1 MIRPARA
8 TPALSLAAAAALL
21 ALALLLPGSDAA
33 QAQNAAPTVTGARVS
48 STPASGDT
56 YLLGETIRV
65 TLTFSETVDVTGT
78 PRLKIDMDPAEWGE
92 KWAGYESGGGTASLT
107 FAHTVVEPN
116 YSTQGIAVP
125 ANTLELNGGAIR
137 SASSET
143 DAALAHTELAHDA
156 GHKVNW
162 QRSAAAPAVSG
173 VEVSSTP
180 ASGDT
185 YLLGETIR
193 VTLAF
198 SETVNVTGS
207 PRLTIDMDPAAWGEK
222 WASYES
228 GGGTASLTF
237 THTVV
242 EPNYS
247 TQGIAVLANTL
258 ELNGGAIR
266 SASSETDA
274 ALAHTELAHDAM
286 HRVDWQRTEPNR
298 APVVNTGTRNYET
311 FTGEVNAPRGVLV
324 SKSFHR
330 IFSDPD
336 GDQLSYA
343 VSITGGL
350 AELVETLAIGTHGRS
365 DTIAAKSP
373 FPLDAVL
380 RVFLQPDADD
390 DWDAIVPALPD
401 LPVVTVTLT
410 ATDPDGLSASVQG
423 DFLIHWERGPDCTL
437 APPERV
443 SALGVARAA
452 VALWQAP
459 SGEDACEPIGYS
471 VSARSAE
478 GGPWTSGVA
487 AAAATS
493 HVLEELTPGL
503 VEYEVLAVYPEG
515 TSPRPTALPQIAVP
529 EACNITLTVEADV
542 DRGIS
547 GTWKNV
553 AGTPTGCVFGP
564 EIEYLFKESSHDH
577 FRNYGRFDNHRQTAP
592 TQDSFIGYGLKPGIT
607 YDFKIVAVDAAGRKN
622 ESNVASA
629 TVVYDADAADVH
641 SPTNVRVVAINDSS
655 ASVTW
660 SAPASFSAGRTLS
673 KYVVEWKTGAAAAT
687 TAEVASGITN
697 HRITGLTDGSV
708 YTVRVAARTTDA
720 ANTILDSWSAP
731 AAPFTAWSE
740 PTKIWAISGTPTVLG
755 GRLFVHAQRNKP
767 IGATVC
773 PYNDGTPA
781 TYNCPAGT
789 LAGTNIDGDPSVTIK
804 NTDADGMTVTRSGP
818 YSGSVGGPHSVPVYA
833 SGGNGTLVVVWEALI
848 RNDHVGAHDAWIVQ
862 RRKQNTDGTW
872 PTWNDSNNATKSTT
886 DLTHTFTGLANG
898 IWQVLVHARS
908 DGDDGD
914 PMTTDTARLG
924 FDSETLTV
932 TLAAGNT
939 AVPGRVTGGTVT
951 PGVGSLIVEWE
962 PPAGGGSAVHAYQV
976 QYRLGGFDYSL
987 GVRTGGGEYT
997 EGPVIYPRS
1006 VRRLCED
1013 TKDAGGTVTGV
1024 VCENPRR
1031 YEIPGLIGGEQYD
1044 VSVRAINANGAGEWT
1059 GVGGFNMPNGF
1070 PPVLESAA
1078 VNGTAL
1084 TLTFTQNLDT
1094 DSEPAADAFTVNVA
1108 GTDQTPTDVAISG
1121 KTVTLTL
1128 GTAVTSGQTV
1138 TVSYTRPDSNPLQHN
1153 DAQAPGFSGEMVTNN
1168 TS

>member
-1 MIRPARA
+1 MSRPARA
-8 TPALSLAAAAALL
+8 TPALFLAAAAALL
-21 ALALLLPGSDAA
+21 ALALLLPGSNAA
-33 QAQNAAPTVTGARVS
+33 QAQNAAPAVTGVRVS

-65 TLTFSETVDVTGT
+65 TV
-78 PRLKIDMDPAEWGE
+78 
-92 KWAGYESGGGTASLT
+92 
-107 FAHTVVEPN
+107 
-116 YSTQGIAVP
+116 
-125 ANTLELNGGAIR
+125 
-137 SASSET
+137 
-143 DAALAHTELAHDA
+143 
-156 GHKVNW
+156 
-162 QRSAAAPAVSG
+162 
-173 VEVSSTP
+173 
-180 ASGDT
+180 
-185 YLLGETIR
+185 
-193 VTLAF
+193 AF
-198 SETVNVTGS
+198 SETVNVTGA
-207 PRLTIDMDPAAWGEK
+207 PRLKIDMDPAAWGEK

-228 GGGTASLTF
+228 GGGTTSLTF
-237 THTVV
+237 AHTVV

-266 SASSETDA
+266 SASSETEA
-274 ALAHTELAHDAM
+274 ALAHTELAHDAR

-298 APVVNTGTRNYET
+298 APVVNTGTRNYER

-324 SKSFHR
+324 SKSFHQ

-350 AELVETLAIGTHGRS
+350 AELVETLAIGTYGRS

-401 LPVVTVTLT
+401 LPVITVTLT
-410 ATDPDGLSASVQG
+410 ATDPEGLSASVQG

-471 VSARSAE
+471 VSARSAG
-478 GGPWTSGVA
+478 GGPWTSEVA
-487 AAAATS
+487 DADATS

-564 EIEYLFKESSHDH
+564 EIEYLFKESTYDH

-592 TQDSFIGYGLKPGIT
+592 TQDSFIAYALESGIT

-629 TVVYDADAADVH
+629 TVVYDADAADAH
-641 SPTNVRVVAINDSS
+641 SPTTVRVVAINDSS

-673 KYVVEWKTGAAAAT
+673 KYVVEWKTGTAAAT

-740 PTKIWAISGTPTVLG
+740 PTKVWSTSGTPAIIG
-755 GRLFVHAQRNKP
+755 GKLFVHAQRNKRA
-767 IGATVC
+767 GTAVC
-773 PYNDGTPA
+773 PYNDGVLDPSWR
-781 TYNCPAGT
+781 CPAGT
-789 LAGTNIDGDPSVTIK
+789 LVQTAIDGDLSVTIR
-804 NTDADGMTVTRSGP
+804 NTDVDGTTVTRSGP
-818 YSGSVGGPHSVPVYA
+818 YWGFVGGPHSVPVYA

-848 RNDHVGAHDAWIVQ
+848 RTDHLGAHDAWIVG
-862 RRKQNTDGTW
+862 RRQQNADGTW
-872 PTWNDSNNATKSTT
+872 PNWIAANEVTKSTT
-886 DLTHTFTGLANG
+886 DLTHTFSGLANG
-898 IWQVLVHARS
+898 TWQVRVRARS

-924 FDSETLTV
+924 FTSEVLTV
-932 TLAAGNT
+932 TLAVGNT
-939 AVPGRVTGGTVT
+939 AVPGRVTGGTVR

-962 PPAGGGSAVHAYQV
+962 PPAGGGAAVHAYQV
-976 QYRLGGFDYSL
+976 RYRLGGYDYSA
-987 GVRTGGGEYT
+987 GVRTGGGAWT
-997 EGPVIYPRS
+997 EGPEIYPRS
-1006 VRRLCED
+1006 VQRLCAD
-1013 TKDAGGTVTGV
+1013 TKDAGGTVTTGV

-1031 YEIPGLIGGEQYD
+1031 YEITGLIGGEQYG
-1044 VSVRAINANGAGEWT
+1044 VEVRAINANGAGAWT

-1070 PPVLESAA
+1070 PPVLRSAT
-1078 VNGTAL
+1078 VDGTAM
-1084 TLTFTQNLDT
+1084 TLNFTQTLDT
-1094 DSEPAADAFTVNVA
+1094 DSHPAAAAYTVTVD
-1108 GTDQTPTDVAISG
+1108 GTDQTPTLVNYFSTGALH
-1121 KTVTLTL
+1121 KTVLLTL

-1138 TVSYTRPDSNPLQHN
+1138 TVSYARPDDNPLQHN
-1153 DAQAPGFSGEMVTNN
+1153 DAQAPGFTDFAVTNN
-1168 TS
+1168 TN